1 MKKKV
6 LLLAVMAICVAILA
20 TGTLAYF
27 THDDQVHNVITTNAV
42 TIEIKEWQ
50 DNGGETLDPYPT
62 DPVGIMPGTK
72 LSKIAEIHNLDAQSW
87 IRAKYDIVIYGA
99 DNEPMELSQET
110 LDSLITIP
118 VDGEKW
124 LTKEDD
130 AEWLYYADPVDD
142 KTAPLF
148 SEVSFSGPNMTNEYQ
163 GCRIE
168 ILVSAQ
174 AVQTA
179 NNGTTVLE
187 ATGWGSND

>member
-1 MKKKV
+1 MKKKMFVLAVVVV
-6 LLLAVMAICVAILA
+6 LLAIMG

-62 DPVGIMPGTK
+62 DPVGIMPGTQ
-72 LSKIAEIHNLDAQSW
+72 LSKIAEIHNLGAQAW
-87 IRAKYDIVIYGA
+87 IRAKYEIVMYDAEGKV
-99 DNEPMELSQET
+99 MELSQET
-110 LDSLITIP
+110 LDSLINIP

-163 GCRIE
+163 NCRIE
-168 ILVSAQ
+168 VIVSAQ

-179 NNGTTVLE
+179 NNGATVLE
-187 ATGWGSND
+187 AKGWGTND